1 MSGNKYIRKHP
12 RLRGGWDV
20 SPDEYKSLGF
30 IIGLPPNLY
39 IPATSQISALSEK
52 YENCDSNFIDVES
65 KFNIKDR
72 QFMIQSG
79 ISNARCYVRDFPPNM
94 NPKQLKDALNIK
106 LYQRRITSTPH
117 AITQV
122 VINPNNE
129 YAFIEFEKVKEAEKF
144 IQQRDSFELEGHT
157 LRIRPGHKE
166 FMNELLTVDIPQ
178 ERLSSFIIYNIPD
191 EENEQSLKDLISGY
205 ALVDKIQIPVA
216 PTNSIDSSNN
226 GSKIMKRLG
235 YAIVD
240 LQDSSLVNI
249 VILQLKI
256 IHNLDCR
263 RCFPRIGQG
272 IRKSNLTDN
281 IDMLKLDKQRETNK
295 LSLFIEDNYEDY
307 SIADILNLDIDI
319 SEVKSSV
326 PPNTTHSKLQI
337 FNVLKTEN
345 KEEIDEVISDMKSE
359 CSAFGK
365 VVNVYADISWDNLG
379 MPIGFPIV
387 AIFETP
393 DDANN
398 AQRGISGRKYKGR
411 IVITML
417 TE

>member
-1 MSGNKYIRKHP
+1 MSVNKYIRKHP

-39 IPATSQISALSEK
+39 IPQTSQIKALSEK
-52 YENCDSNFIDVES
+52 YENCDSNFINVES
-65 KFNIKDR
+65 KFNIKER
-72 QFMIQSG
+72 QFMVQSG

-117 AITQV
+117 SITQV

-191 EENEQSLKDLISGY
+191 EQNEQTLKDLISEY
-205 ALVDKIQIPVA
+205 AAVDKIQIPVA
-216 PTNSIDSSNN
+216 STNSINASNN
-226 GSKIMKRLG
+226 GIKKIERLG

-249 VILQLKI
+249 VVLQLKI
-256 IHNLDCR
+256 NHNLECR
-263 RCFPRIGQG
+263 RCFPKIGQG
-272 IRKSNLTDN
+272 VRQTHLTDN

-295 LSLFIEDNYEDY
+295 ISLFVDNYEDY
-307 SIADILNLDIDI
+307 SVSDILNLDVDI
-319 SEVKSSV
+319 STVKSYIH
-326 PPNTTHSKLQI
+326 PNSTCSKLQI

-345 KEEIDEVISDMKSE
+345 KDEIDEVIADMKSE

-417 TE
+417 VD